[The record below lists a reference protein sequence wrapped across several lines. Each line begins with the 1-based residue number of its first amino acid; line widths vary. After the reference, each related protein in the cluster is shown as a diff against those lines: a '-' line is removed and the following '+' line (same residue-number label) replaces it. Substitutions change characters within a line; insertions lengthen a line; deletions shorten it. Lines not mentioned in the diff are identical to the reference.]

1 MGASTHDAG
10 PGRHAPVLYQQV
22 LSALQPRAGGHYIDG
37 TLGGGG
43 HARGILQAAGSD
55 GELLGLDRDSESLE
69 LAGRTLAAFGGRLH
83 LRQASYADMAAQAA
97 TLGWKRVDGI
107 LLDLG
112 LSSLQLDEPG
122 RGFSLR
128 AEGPL
133 DMRFDRAQRLTAD
146 EIVNSWPEGDLAD
159 VLREYGEQPGAG
171 RVARAIVGARPI
183 RTTTELAGVVTR
195 AVGGSRSRRDA
206 WRSRI
211 HPATQTFQALR
222 IAVNGELEALEGG
235 LEAVPGLLEEG
246 GKLVVISFHS
256 LEDRL
261 VKRFLQR
268 EARDCLCPPRQPV
281 CTCGHLATLEVPL
294 RRPIRPDAAELRA
307 NPRARSARLRFAI
320 RRSTARSLHKRNRV
334 GSSR

>member
-22 LSALQPRAGGHYIDG
+22 LSALEPRAGGHYIDG

-43 HARGILQAAGSD
+43 HAFGILQAAGPD

-69 LAGRTLAAFGGRLH
+69 LATDRLKSFGNRVH
-83 LRQASYADMAAQAA
+83 LRQGSFADMQSHALA
-97 TLGWKRVDGI
+97 LGWERVDGI

-112 LSSLQLDEPG
+112 LSSLQLDDPE
-122 RGFSLR
+122 RGFSFR
-128 AEGPL
+128 FAGPL
-133 DMRFDRAQRLTAD
+133 DMRFDRRQRRTAA
-146 EIVNSWPEGDLAD
+146 EIVNEWPEGELAD
-159 VLREYGEQPGAG
+159 LLRDYGEQSGAG
-171 RVARAIVGARPI
+171 RVARAIVRGRPI
-183 RTTTELAGVVTR
+183 RTTTDLAEVVAR
-195 AVGGSRSRRDA
+195 AVGRSRSRGVAARGG
-206 WRSRI
+206 I

-246 GKLVVISFHS
+246 GRLVVISFHS

-261 VKRFLQR
+261 VKRFLRR
-268 EARDCLCPPRQPV
+268 EERDCLCPPRQPV
-281 CTCGHLATLEVPL
+281 CTCGHQATLVVPV
-294 RRPIRPDAAELRA
+294 RRPIRPDAAEIRA
-307 NPRARSARLRFAI
+307 NPRARSARMRVAV
-320 RRSTARSLHKRNRV
+320 RRGAARSLHKRNRV